1 MEEKVERLRK
11 DEQGRA
17 VKQKPKKVVV
27 VKHRRIS
34 RNLSWLAGVAAVILM
49 AIIFLFVRKGA
60 ERLEEKNK
68 NLDKQIATLESQ
80 LSEQETRREELEKKS
95 IYITTKQFI
104 EEFAREKLGLV
115 FEDEIIFRP
124 KEE

>member
-1 MEEKVERLRK
+1 M
-11 DEQGRA
+11 
-17 VKQKPKKVVV
+17 KQKPKKVVV